1 VKGSSVNFD
10 CVVGVKAKRLRRV
23 TVEND
28 KTVSHRASLDSRQE
42 RAHQGEPLERKHTM
56 ILDAKRINEI
66 IEADREGTIKLPE
79 TDYTANQLRRYICI
93 VCPNCNKTEPVPVY
107 KVKFDG
113 RIFWVCRSCT
123 KWFPCE

>member
-1 VKGSSVNFD
+1 
-10 CVVGVKAKRLRRV
+10 
-23 TVEND
+23 
-28 KTVSHRASLDSRQE
+28 
-42 RAHQGEPLERKHTM
+42 M

-113 RIFWVCRSCT
+113 RIFWGCRSCT